1 MEKIK
6 KRIVTYWDE
15 RAEEFAAL
23 RIKEL
28 RDDISQRWEKEIFKY
43 LPEDK
48 NLKILD
54 IGTGSGYFALLLS
67 QMGYHVTGI
76 DLTEKMIE
84 EAKKTAKV
92 LGSDAQ
98 FLIMDAEEPDFP
110 EESFDVILTRNLTW
124 TLPHPRKAYK
134 AWKKLL
140 KKGGILLNFDADY
153 GKQQMNA
160 SAEELPAHH
169 AHQQM
174 SQQLKD
180 ECENIKE
187 SLRISGN
194 DRPAWDLK
202 TLKQLGY
209 HDIQADTTVSERIY
223 LEQDEFYNPAPLFAL
238 FAHRP

>member
-6 KRIVTYWDE
+6 NRIITYWDE
-15 RAEEFAAL
+15 RAEDFAAL

-28 RDDISQRWEKEIFKY
+28 RDDISQRWEKEIFRY
-43 LPEDK
+43 IPQDRS
-48 NLKILD
+48 LKILD

-67 QMGYHVTGI
+67 QMGYDVTGI
-76 DLTEKMIE
+76 DLTEKMIA
-84 EAKKTAKV
+84 EAKKTAQV
-92 LGSDAQ
+92 LNSSAR
-98 FLIMDAEEPDFP
+98 FLVMDAENPEFA

-134 AWKKLL
+134 AWKRLL

-153 GKQQMNA
+153 GKQKMNA
-160 SAEELPAHH
+160 SAESLPTHH
-169 AHQQM
+169 AHQKM
-174 SQQLKD
+174 SQSLKD

-187 SLRISGN
+187 SLRISDT

-209 HDIQADTTVSERIY
+209 RDLQADTTVSERIY

-238 FAHRP
+238 FARRP

>member
-1 MEKIK
+1 MYDIQCLAQVCPVHDQ
-6 KRIVTYWDE
+6 RDVGGGRALCTGDHTDSVASE

-98 FLIMDAEEPDFP
+98 FLVMDAEE
-110 EESFDVILTRNLTW
+110 
-124 TLPHPRKAYK
+124 H
-134 AWKKLL
+134 
-140 KKGGILLNFDADY
+140 
-153 GKQQMNA
+153 
-160 SAEELPAHH
+160 
-169 AHQQM
+169 
-174 SQQLKD
+174 
-180 ECENIKE
+180 
-187 SLRISGN
+187 
-194 DRPAWDLK
+194 
-202 TLKQLGY
+202 
-209 HDIQADTTVSERIY
+209 
-223 LEQDEFYNPAPLFAL
+223 NP
-238 FAHRP
+238 